1 MSLHELPRSFAAS
14 VARHAFEDAA
24 AINDHFE
31 RKFGL
36 EFPAW
41 FRTACGGRGA
51 WRERNIP
58 ADADANFALA
68 WNNTRQIFGGPASFF
83 QFVCLAS
90 IIINETGG
98 TFAPISERY
107 GRRGHPGIA
116 YLFDAIAGVKQSY
129 NKAPNVPAGKLFNDR
144 DFIAAHG
151 DLPPAPRL
159 KNTSDARWNG
169 QAYPQGEFST
179 SDRPAETG
187 FIMETDFFKFRGR
200 GLIQTTFRGNYLKT
214 AAPVLLGRS
223 IDGMTSAQR
232 EQFFRDNQT
241 ELNAALDALDDREL
255 ARRCLHDAN
264 LAYGMVKHFVY
275 KDPSTFRRVNDT
287 PPDFSYW
294 GALIGGSRASGTE
307 MVSGLRPGI
316 GPLHRQGYGEFVQ
329 WRATEILA
337 RIQESGLPIRCM

>member
-36 EFPAW
+36 QFPAW

-151 DLPPAPRL
+151 DLPPAQRL

-169 QAYPQGEFST
+169 QAYPQGEFPT
-179 SDRPAETG
+179 SDKPAETG
-187 FIMETDFFKFRGR
+187 FIMEADFFKFRGR
-200 GLIQTTFRGNYLKT
+200 GLIQTTWRPAYLELVKFVQRYGGESAVIDTFRAMWRDMDAEKVATISRNADWDELFQKTGLVVACEAIRQHSAAAGRYL
-214 AAPVLLGRS
+214 
-223 IDGMTSAQR
+223 
-232 EQFFRDNQT
+232 
-241 ELNAALDALDDREL
+241 EL
-255 ARRCLHDAN
+255 ARDAPTLN
-264 LAYGMVKHFVY
+264 AVRAVRGTIFNVGRKVSGSDDYAAL
-275 KDPSTFRRVNDT
+275 FRRRVLQICE
-287 PPDFSYW
+287 
-294 GALIGGSRASGTE
+294 A
-307 MVSGLRPGI
+307 MM
-316 GPLHRQGYGEFVQ
+316 Q
-329 WRATEILA
+329 
-337 RIQESGLPIRCM
+337 